1 MRVAVLVVF
10 LVVTTPSEA
19 SMSCMSKTEA
29 RQHFGSVHIYW
40 HGKDHCWDA
49 TRSYQRDATRTL
61 RYGQVHRVQQEIDE
75 PKWHEAMS
83 EMLRDESTVQQS
95 WVDRWVNIEPP
106 PPVASRWVDIAQV
119 TPPPPIIT
127 IIEPNPE
134 PTTVPRGV
142 LLALV
147 FVILAMALAIVE
159 VLLRVARAGNEAD
172 RAAA

>member
-1 MRVAVLVVF
+1 MRVAVLVVL
-10 LVVTTPSEA
+10 LVVATPSEA
-19 SMSCMSKTEA
+19 SESCMSKSEA

-49 TRSYQRDATRTL
+49 TRSHQRDATPTR
-61 RYGQVHRVQQEIDE
+61 RYGQVQRVQQKMDE

-83 EMLRDESTVQQS
+83 EMLPDENTVQRS

-106 PPVASRWVDIAQV
+106 PPIVSRWVDIAQV
-119 TPPPPIIT
+119 TPPP

-134 PTTVPRGV
+134 PRIVPRGV
-142 LLALV
+142 VLALV
-147 FVILAMALAIVE
+147 FVVMALTLAIVE
-159 VLLRVARAGNEAD
+159 VLLRIERGDDKQD

>member
-29 RQHFGSVHIYW
+29 RQHYGSLHIYW

-49 TRSYQRDATRTL
+49 TRSNQRDATRTL
-61 RYGQVHRVQQEIDE
+61 RHGQVHRVQQEIDK

-83 EMLRDESTVQQS
+83 EMLPDVNTLQRS
-95 WVDRWVNIEPP
+95 WVDRWVDIEPP
-106 PPVASRWVDIAQV
+106 PPIASRWVDIAQV
-119 TPPPPIIT
+119 TSPPT
-127 IIEPNPE
+127 IEPHPQ
-134 PTTVPRGV
+134 PTVVPRGV
-142 LLALV
+142 LLVLV
-147 FVILAMALAIVE
+147 FVVLAMTLVIVE
-159 VLLRVARAGNEAD
+159 VPLRIARGTDKED

>member
-19 SMSCMSKTEA
+19 SPSCMSKTEA

-40 HGKDHCWDA
+40 HGKDRCWDA
-49 TRSYQRDATRTL
+49 TRSHQRDATRTL

-83 EMLRDESTVQQS
+83 QMLPDENTVQRS
-95 WVDRWVNIEPP
+95 WVDRWVDIEPP
-106 PPVASRWVDIAQV
+106 PPIVSRWVDIAQV
-119 TPPPPIIT
+119 TPPP

-134 PTTVPRGV
+134 PRAVPRGV
-142 LLALV
+142 PLVLV
-147 FVILAMALAIVE
+147 FVILAMTLVIVE
-159 VLLRVARAGNEAD
+159 VLLRIARGANKED

>member
-10 LVVTTPSEA
+10 LVVTTPLEA

-49 TRSYQRDATRTL
+49 TSTRSQQSDATRTL
-61 RYGQVHRVQQEIDE
+61 RNGQVHGVQQEIDE

-83 EMLRDESTVQQS
+83 EMLPDENTVQRS

-106 PPVASRWVDIAQV
+106 PSIVSRWVDIAQI
-119 TPPPPIIT
+119 TPPP

-134 PTTVPRGV
+134 PRIVPRGV
-142 LLALV
+142 VLALV
-147 FVILAMALAIVE
+147 FVVMALTLAIVE
-159 VLLRVARAGNEAD
+159 VLLRIERGDDKQD

>member
-10 LVVTTPSEA
+10 LVVTTPTEA

-40 HGKDHCWDA
+40 HGKEHCWDA
-49 TRSYQRDATRTL
+49 TRSLQRDTTRTL

-83 EMLRDESTVQQS
+83 EMLPDEGTLQRS
-95 WVDRWVNIEPP
+95 WVDRWVDIEPP
-106 PPVASRWVDIAQV
+106 PPIASRWVDIAQV
-119 TPPPPIIT
+119 TPPP
-127 IIEPNPE
+127 IIEPHPE
-134 PTTVPRGV
+134 PTVVPRGV
-142 LLALV
+142 MLVLV
-147 FVILAMALAIVE
+147 FVVLAMTLVIVE
-159 VLLRVARAGNEAD
+159 VLLRIARGANRED